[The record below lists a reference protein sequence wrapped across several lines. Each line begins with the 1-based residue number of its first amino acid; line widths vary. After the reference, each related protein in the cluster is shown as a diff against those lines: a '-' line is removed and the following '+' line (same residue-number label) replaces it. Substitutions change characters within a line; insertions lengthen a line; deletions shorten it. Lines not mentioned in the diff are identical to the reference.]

1 MLLEVLEAVA
11 AATAAATAA
20 VAVAVVLVLL
30 LLLRRPNNPVADVN
44 VFVVVNGEVD
54 LCCLPRSTLGRNGC
68 DKLSLPRYIGRGVV
82 KVAVVEV
89 VDGAAGGAA
98 GGCGDC

>member
-1 MLLEVLEAVA
+1 MKIFFLGDIVGKSGRLTVIRNLKDIVKK
-11 AATAAATAA
+11 
-20 VAVAVVLVLL
+20 
-30 LLLRRPNNPVADVN
+30 NKID
-44 VFVVVNGEVD
+44 FVVVNGEVD